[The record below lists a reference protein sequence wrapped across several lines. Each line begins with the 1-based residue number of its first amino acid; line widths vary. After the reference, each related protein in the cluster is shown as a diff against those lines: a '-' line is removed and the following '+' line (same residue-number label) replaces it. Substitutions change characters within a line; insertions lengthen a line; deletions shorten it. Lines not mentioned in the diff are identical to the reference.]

1 MADGDHRLLQGGTG
15 GWSGT
20 VLVDG
25 LLRATWAARRVDDAS
40 ALEVRPSGALS
51 SAERSEVLA
60 EGERL
65 LGFLAP
71 GRQHRLAFSDA

>member
-1 MADGDHRLLQGGTG
+1 
-15 GWSGT
+15 

-25 LLRATWAARRVDDAS
+25 LLRATWAARREGEAT
-40 ALEVRPSGALS
+40 ALAVRPSGGLS
-51 SAERSEVLA
+51 SAERADVLA

-71 GRQHRLAFSDA
+71 GREHRLGFSGS